1 MADRIEGFLVVL
13 DDSLRVGSGP
23 PSESLRQHLSQSLH
37 IWLGVLPCLIFQ
49 WQNVATFKVVPCS
62 PTFMAVGEPDYVYV
76 RLKVTRWM
84 YTGLDG
90 AQLQLF

>member
-37 IWLGVLPCLIFQ
+37 IWLGVLPCLIFH

-76 RLKVTRWM
+76 RLKGGCTLGWM
-84 YTGLDG
+84 VHNCN
-90 AQLQLF
+90 LQLF